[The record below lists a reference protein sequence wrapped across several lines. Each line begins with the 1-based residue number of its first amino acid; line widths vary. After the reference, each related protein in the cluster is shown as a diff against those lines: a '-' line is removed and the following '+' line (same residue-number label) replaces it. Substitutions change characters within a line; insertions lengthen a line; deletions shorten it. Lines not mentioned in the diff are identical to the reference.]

1 MTLDMFHRLKNLT
14 AVCLSQNNISFLS
27 KTNSNDTLNNVEV
40 LELGS
45 CNLRHFLDILHNQ
58 TRLLWLDLSDNN
70 IHGQIPKWV
79 MNISEETL
87 TVVNFSY
94 NLLTGFDQS
103 MVNFPWPQLQ
113 MLDLR
118 SNKLQALPPIP
129 PPSIL
134 VYLVANSMIQGE
146 ISPLIC
152 EGEKNEGDGSS

>member
-1 MTLDMFHRLKNLT
+1 M
-14 AVCLSQNNISFLS
+14 SFLS
-27 KTNSNDTLNNVEV
+27 KTNGNATLNNVEV

-45 CNLRHFLDILHNQ
+45 CNLRHFPDILHNQ

-79 MNISEETL
+79 MNISEET

-113 MLDLR
+113 MLDL
-118 SNKLQALPPIP
+118 SG
-129 PPSIL
+129 L
-134 VYLVANSMIQGE
+134 VIGVVIGNIMTEKNGGK
-146 ISPLIC
+146 SPLQSGDIVTILIDA
-152 EGEKNEGDGSS
+152 EGGDSGGDNLVIKLRPPLLDWI